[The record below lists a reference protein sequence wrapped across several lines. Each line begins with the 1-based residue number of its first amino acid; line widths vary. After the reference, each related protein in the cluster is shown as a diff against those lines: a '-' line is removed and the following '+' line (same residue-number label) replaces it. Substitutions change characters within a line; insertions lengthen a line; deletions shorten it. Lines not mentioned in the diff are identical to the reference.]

1 MCGLSAVTSIRELS
15 RWSPFLQHRMCRR
28 APLAAARA
36 GPLPFAVVV
45 EITSKVT
52 TAARTAR
59 ESVPGRTATPHE
71 REQGARADNRSRL
84 TTCRQ
89 TRHDPERAG
98 RRVVGI
104 PPRKARAD
112 RENLAPLAQRD
123 PCGTGVADPGRHL
136 PRERRPDA
144 RASAREGTA

>member
-15 RWSPFLQHRMCRR
+15 RWSPFLQQRMCRQ

-59 ESVPGRTATPHE
+59 ESVPGRTATSHE

-84 TTCRQ
+84 TTCSQ
-89 TRHDPERAG
+89 LRHGPGAVSIAG
-98 RRVVGI
+98 WLEFHRES
-104 PPRKARAD
+104 PRAD
-112 RENLAPLAQRD
+112 RESR
-123 PCGTGVADPGRHL
+123 
-136 PRERRPDA
+136 A
-144 RASAREGTA
+144 RGA